1 MFPSEEDRTSKILSS
16 ISFSCLDRS
25 KTGNSYYLISSTSS
39 RSNAETNAKA
49 RPRNLQKNSTQHSHR
64 DGSRICFSRG
74 CITKEWR
81 NWLVTSTNFKS
92 KYEEEGF
99 WPGNNIMWTAENAYH
114 TYLHILQTT
123 SCIRKPQ
130 VISEGEGVRT
140 PYTLRL
146 DPPPPSP
153 SQQYLLFS
161 ALWIISA
168 FFSSSSSG
176 LSRATTIPSSW
187 SSSPSGVIIKFS
199 RVTCS

>member
-1 MFPSEEDRTSKILSS
+1 MRKQGRGTCKRTVHS
-16 ISFSCLDRS
+16 IV
-25 KTGNSYYLISSTSS
+25 TGADPGFFLV
-39 RSNAETNAKA
+39 RDV
-49 RPRNLQKNSTQHSHR
+49 PLRNDVT
-64 DGSRICFSRG
+64 DW
-74 CITKEWR
+74 WR
-81 NWLVTSTNFKS
+81 EQIFKS
-92 KYEEEGF
+92 EYKEEGF
-99 WPGNNIMWTAENAYH
+99 WLHNNIMWTAENTYH
-114 TYLHILQTT
+114 TYLHILQNT
-123 SCIRKPQ
+123 SCIRKAQ

-140 PYTLRL
+140 PYTLPL

>member
-25 KTGNSYYLISSTSS
+25 KTENSYYLISSTSS
-39 RSNAETNAKA
+39 RSNAEADAKA
-49 RPRNLQKNSTQHSHR
+49 RAGNLQKNSTQHSHR
-64 DGSRICFSRG
+64 GGSRIFLSKG
-74 CITKEWR
+74 CTTKEWR
-81 NWLVTSTNFKS
+81 HWLVTWTNFRS
-92 KYEEEGF
+92 EYEEEGF
-99 WPGNNIMWTAENAYH
+99 WPGNNIMWKAENTYH
-114 TYLHILQTT
+114 TYLYILLNI

-130 VISEGEGVRT
+130 VFSEGGRVRT
-140 PYTLRL
+140 PCTLPL
-146 DPPPPSP
+146 DPPL

>member
-1 MFPSEEDRTSKILSS
+1 MRKQGRGTCKRTVNSIVTGADQGFP
-16 ISFSCLDRS
+16 
-25 KTGNSYYLISSTSS
+25 
-39 RSNAETNAKA
+39 
-49 RPRNLQKNSTQHSHR
+49 
-64 DGSRICFSRG
+64 SRG
-74 CITKEWR
+74 CTTNGWR
-81 NWLVTSTNFKS
+81 NWLVTWTNFKS
-92 KYEEEGF
+92 EYKEEGF
-99 WPGNNIMWTAENAYH
+99 WLGNNIMWTAENTYH
-114 TYLHILQTT
+114 TYLHILQNT
-123 SCIRKPQ
+123 SCIRKAQ

-140 PYTLRL
+140 PYTLPL
-146 DPPPPSP
+146 DPPPSP